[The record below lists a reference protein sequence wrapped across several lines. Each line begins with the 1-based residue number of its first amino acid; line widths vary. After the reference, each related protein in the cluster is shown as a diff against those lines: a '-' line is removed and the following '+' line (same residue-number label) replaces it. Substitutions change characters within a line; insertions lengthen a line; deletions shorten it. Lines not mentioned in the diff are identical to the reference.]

1 MGEIDRFGFVEEDG
15 DVPAVGQDSSDR
27 LSDIGIGETGGG
39 QLVEEGLK
47 EVMILAI
54 DQGDFR
60 PVFGEGV
67 AKGQP
72 GETRSNDDDSG
83 SAWGIRRVGRGRV
96 QERSLSKKRGDANG

>member
-27 LSDIGIGETGGG
+27 LSDIGIGETSGG
-39 QLVEEGLK
+39 QLIKKGLK

-54 DQGDFR
+54 DQGDIG
-60 PVFGEGV
+60 PVFGERV

-96 QERSLSKKRGDANG
+96 QERSLSKKRGDANA

>member
-27 LSDIGIGETGGG
+27 LSDIGIGETSGG
-39 QLVEEGLK
+39 QLIKKGLK

-54 DQGDFR
+54 DQGDIG
-60 PVFGEGV
+60 PVFGERV

-72 GETRSNDDDSG
+72 SKTCSDDDDSG
-83 SAWGIRRVGRGRV
+83 SARGIVRVGGWGD
-96 QERSLSKKRGDANG
+96 QERSLSKTSGDANA